1 LFCITEGALTR
12 DPLDQKLNKIRI
24 SIAILVGLIIV
35 STVVFWAIGGSHTIF
50 DALWMTLQV
59 VTTVGDTGFERSAP
73 EKLWSVVLMVVGVVS
88 VFYLGINVFA
98 FVLDGELRQLLG
110 RRKLQSR
117 IKKMKGHII
126 VCGFGRM
133 GRSLCEALEAKKQ
146 PFVAIDLDSDTL
158 SLAADR
164 GYMHLIGDAMSEDL
178 LREAQIET
186 ARGLAS
192 CLSQDAD
199 NVFVTLTASDIAPN
213 LPIVSKANYSSG
225 ADRIRRAGATHVL
238 SPSGLAANRAMTKL
252 MLPAVDELIEIVV
265 HGPDLEISKVS
276 VDRLPKV
283 SDKPLRELEIPNRT
297 SLLVVAVIH
306 QDGSR
311 SCNPTPDARLK
322 PHDELIVIGP
332 HGGVDKL
339 IELFGEDKEVSAG

>member
-1 LFCITEGALTR
+1 LIR
-12 DPLDQKLNKIRI
+12 DPLDQKLHKIRI
-24 SIAILVGLIIV
+24 SVAILGGLIVV
-35 STVVFWAIGGSHTIF
+35 STVVFWAIGGRHTIF

-59 VTTVGDTGFERSAP
+59 VTTVGDTGFVRSAP
-73 EKLWSVVLMVVGVVS
+73 EKIWSVVLMVVGVVS

-133 GRSLCEALEAKKQ
+133 GRSLCEALEAKNQ
-146 PFVAIDLDSDTL
+146 PFVAIDLDSDSL

-164 GYMHLIGDAMSEDL
+164 GYMHLVGDAMSEDL

-225 ADRIRRAGATHVL
+225 AERIRRAGATHVL

-276 VDRLPKV
+276 IDRLPKA
-283 SDKPLRELEIPNRT
+283 SDKPLRELEIPSQT
-297 SLLVVAVIH
+297 SLLVVAVVH

-311 SCNPTPDARLK
+311 SFNPTPETRLK
-322 PHDELIVIGP
+322 PHDEMIVIGP

-339 IELFGEDKEVSAG
+339 IELFGEEKEVSAG